1 MSNDIV
7 IQMREV
13 YGTVMYYPVSDTAKA
28 LARIAGTKTLTA
40 QVLSEATKGLG
51 LNVVQVVSIGN
62 EVFPVINIKEVQ
74 TS

>member
-13 YGTVMYYPVSDTAKA
+13 YGTVMYYPVSDSAKA

-40 QVLSEATKGLG
+40 QVLSEASTLG
-51 LNVVQVVSIGN
+51 LNVSVVVSIGN
-62 EVFPVINIKEVQ
+62 EVFPVVNIKEVQ

>member
-13 YGTVMYYPVSDTAKA
+13 YGTVMYYPVSESAKA

-51 LNVVQVVSIGN
+51 LNVKQVVIGGQG
-62 EVFPVINIKEVQ
+62 FPVINIEEVQ

>member
-13 YGTVMYYPVSDTAKA
+13 YGTVMYYPVSESAKA

-40 QVLSEATKGLG
+40 QALSEASTLG
-51 LNVVQVVSIGN
+51 LNVSVVVSIGN
-62 EVFPVINIKEVQ
+62 EVFPVVNIKEVQ